1 MKLPFILSFILLLST
16 GCELL
21 LGPSFETKKLNLKTI
36 ENKDVKIEI
45 YDISLITSGHQ
56 IVDLTDKYFKETTTI
71 YKAGQN
77 QLIDVKMRNDTIF
90 LYTKTD
96 DMHFYE
102 LASVK
107 YDYTI
112 QVILENKTK
121 K

>member
-1 MKLPFILSFILLLST
+1 MKLSLLLSISLLLST
-16 GCELL
+16 SCELW

-36 ENKDVKIEI
+36 KNKDVKIEI

-56 IVDLTDKYFKETTTI
+56 IVDLTDKYFKETTSI

-77 QLIDVKMRNDTIF
+77 QLTDVKMRNDTIF
-90 LYTKTD
+90 LYTKRD

-102 LASVK
+102 LAAVK
-107 YDYTI
+107 YEYTI
-112 QVILENKTK
+112 QVVPENKTK

>member
-90 LYTKTD
+90 LYTKRD
-96 DMHFYE
+96 DMLFYE
-102 LASVK
+102 LVAVK
-107 YDYTI
+107 YNYTI
-112 QVILENKTK
+112 QVVPENRMK